1 MFEKANLDHAKL
13 IFNLRFEK
21 LSIKNSISKKKI
33 PYIDHLRWFRKII
46 KQKKEKIFIFE
57 KDKGYLR
64 VNCLKNKN
72 FLSWSVNKSFRQK
85 GYGYKMLSTFLKE
98 SRTLYYAQIKKKNIG
113 SIKLIKKIGF
123 KYEKKMDNDVL
134 LFSFKNTKN
143 KKKNI

>member
-21 LSIKNSISKKKI
+21 LSKKNSISQKKI

-57 KDKGYLR
+57 KNKGYLR
-64 VNCLKNKN
+64 VNCFKNKN

-98 SRTLYYAQIKKKNIG
+98 TRTLYYAQIKKNNIG
-113 SIKLIKKIGF
+113 SIKLVKKIGF
-123 KYEKKMDNDVL
+123 KYEKKMENDIL
-134 LFSFKNTKN
+134 LFSFKNIKN
-143 KKKNI
+143 KKNI